1 MATEPDPETAHYNL
15 RQLAVE
21 AGVTP
26 RTIHFYIQQGL
37 LPSAGT
43 LGSQARYGQ
52 GHLARLRLIKR
63 LQKEHLPLAEIADR
77 IRSLTD
83 PQVERLLGEAQA
95 QAQRTQRTQRPPAAA
110 TSGSALDYVRG
121 LLRSAPARQDD
132 GTALKRMLAR
142 SAAAPASPVAA
153 DRSQWERVALVPEIE
168 LHVRRPLSRTRNR
181 QLERLLESARQI
193 LQEEE

>member
-1 MATEPDPETAHYNL
+1 MATGPGDAQYSL
-15 RQLAVE
+15 RELAVE
-21 AGVTP
+21 ARVTP

-43 LGSQARYGQ
+43 LGPQARYSA
-52 GHLARLRLIKR
+52 GHLARLRLIRR
-63 LQKEHLPLAEIADR
+63 LQKEHLPLAEIAGR

-83 PQVERLLGEAQA
+83 PQVEGLLGKG
-95 QAQRTQRTQRPPAAA
+95 QRATAAA
-110 TSGSALDYVRG
+110 ASGSALDYVRS
-121 LLRSAPARQDD
+121 LLSSRPASQDD
-132 GTALKRMLAR
+132 GKALRTVLAR
-142 SAAAPASPVAA
+142 SAAASPTAVAV

-193 LQEEE
+193 LQEED

>member
-1 MATEPDPETAHYNL
+1 MAADPENAQYSL

-43 LGSQARYGQ
+43 LGSQARYNA

-63 LQKEHLPLAEIADR
+63 LQKEHLPLAEIAER

-83 PQVERLLGEAQA
+83 SQVGRLLGEAQA
-95 QAQRTQRTQRPPAAA
+95 QAHRAPA
-110 TSGSALDYVRG
+110 TSSEGSALDYVRG

-142 SAAAPASPVAA
+142 SAAAPPSPVAV

-193 LQEEE
+193 LKEEE

>member
-1 MATEPDPETAHYNL
+1 MSTALEDAPYSL

-43 LGSQARYGQ
+43 LGPQARYGV

-63 LQKEHLPLAEIADR
+63 LQKEHLPLAEIAGR
-77 IRSLTD
+77 IKSLTD
-83 PQVERLLGEAQA
+83 PQVERLVGK
-95 QAQRTQRTQRPPAAA
+95 AQRTPSSSS
-110 TSGSALDYVRG
+110 SGSALDYVRN
-121 LLRSAPARQDD
+121 LLSNSPAPQDD
-132 GTALKRMLAR
+132 GTAVRRVLAR
-142 SAAAPASPVAA
+142 SAAAPSSPVAV

-193 LQEEE
+193 LQEED

>member
-1 MATEPDPETAHYNL
+1 MANESDPESARYNL

-43 LGSQARYGQ
+43 LGSQARYGT

-83 PQVERLLGEAQA
+83 PQVEGLLGEAQA
-95 QAQRTQRTQRPPAAA
+95 QRRPAASA

-132 GTALKRMLAR
+132 GATLKRMLAR
-142 SAAAPASPVAA
+142 SAAAPPSPVAV
-153 DRSQWERVALVPEIE
+153 DRSQWERVSLVPEIE
-168 LHVRRPLSRTRNR
+168 LHVRRPLARTRNR
-181 QLERLLESARQI
+181 QLERLLESAR
-193 LQEEE
+193 